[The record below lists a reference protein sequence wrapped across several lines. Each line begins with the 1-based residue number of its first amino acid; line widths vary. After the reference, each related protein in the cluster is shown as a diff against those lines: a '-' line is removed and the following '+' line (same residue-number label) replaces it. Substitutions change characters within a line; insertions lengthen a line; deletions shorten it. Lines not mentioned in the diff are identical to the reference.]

1 MRLEVEDRR
10 AATPIR
16 AYASMTPAALTLPLG
31 FLLAGL
37 IALIGWKWEAL
48 SASGAVG
55 ATVIGGF
62 VFGFG
67 GPTWAVI
74 LVAFFVSSSLLSRL
88 GRSRKARNP
97 YLEKGG
103 PRDLAQTLANGGAA
117 LLMALAVGVVGHDS
131 PKYPYL
137 ALAYF
142 GSLAAATADTWAT
155 ELGLLSTQ
163 RPRLITSGEP
173 TLPGVSGGVTPLG
186 LVGSLLGG
194 LFIGLTTF
202 LTIQAASLLTT
213 GVCFLQDA
221 FLLITLPAAGFLASL
236 FDSFLGATA
245 QRLYYC
251 ERCQTLTEKNVHDC
265 GATTRPL
272 RGLAWMNNDMINV
285 LAASLGAL
293 AAILLSLPFLVS

>member
-1 MRLEVEDRR
+1 MPP
-10 AATPIR
+10 AT
-16 AYASMTPAALTLPLG
+16 LTLPLG

-37 IALIGWKWEAL
+37 IGLIGWRWRAL

-67 GPTWAVI
+67 GPTWAVV
-74 LVAFFVSSSLLSRL
+74 LVAFFASSSLLSRL
-88 GRSRKARNP
+88 GRSQKARNP
-97 YLEKGG
+97 RLEKGG

-131 PKYPYL
+131 PCYPYL

-155 ELGLLSTQ
+155 ELGLLSA
-163 RPRLITSGEP
+163 RSPRLITTGEP
-173 TLPGVSGGVTPLG
+173 TPPGVSGGITPLG

-213 GVCFLQDA
+213 GAWFLQDA

-251 ERCQTLTEKNVHDC
+251 ERCQTPTEKNVHDC
-265 GATTRPL
+265 GAATRPL
-272 RGLAWMNNDMINV
+272 RGLTWMNNDMVNL

-293 AAILLSLPFLVS
+293 VAILLSLPFLAS